1 MGNLDN
7 YLQKMRFESQSLDQK
22 VRFEVQ
28 NQGYQTMSWFCLV
41 GGYLV
46 CSNSRWIDVFMER
59 ENHSSVNERYFK

>member
-28 NQGYQTMSWFCLV
+28 NQDY
-41 GGYLV
+41 
-46 CSNSRWIDVFMER
+46 
-59 ENHSSVNERYFK
+59 